1 MFLVELLRSSSVTI
15 VENGGGILRNVSA
28 HIAMAD
34 KGESY
39 RLLLREEQC
48 LGLLL
53 DQVHD
58 DDDDDDENN
67 DNDNDEQLRSSSL
80 TVVSNAAGTLW
91 NLSARSSTDQA
102 ALVEL
107 GALPVLQV
115 MMMIMTMIM
124 IMLMMSSRRSP
135 PPVTSPSRPAPRPP
149 SRIFTM
155 GQF

>member
-39 RLLLREEQC
+39 RQVLREEQC

-58 DDDDDDENN
+58 DDDDENN
-67 DNDNDEQLRSSSL
+67 DNDNDDQLRSSSL

-102 ALVEL
+102 VLVEL
-107 GALPVLQV
+107 GALPILQV
-115 MMMIMTMIM
+115 MMMIMIMIM
-124 IMLMMSSRRSP
+124 IMLMMSYRRSP

>member
-58 DDDDDDENN
+58 DDDDDENN
-67 DNDNDEQLRSSSL
+67 DNDNDDQLRSSSL

-107 GALPVLQV
+107 GALPILQV
-115 MMMIMTMIM
+115 MMMIMTMTMIM

-135 PPVTSPSRPAPRPP
+135 PPVTSP
-149 SRIFTM
+149 
-155 GQF
+155 

>member
-58 DDDDDDENN
+58 DDDENN
-67 DNDNDEQLRSSSL
+67 DNDNDDQLRSSSL

-107 GALPVLQV
+107 GALPILQV

-135 PPVTSPSRPAPRPP
+135 PPVTSP
-149 SRIFTM
+149 
-155 GQF
+155 